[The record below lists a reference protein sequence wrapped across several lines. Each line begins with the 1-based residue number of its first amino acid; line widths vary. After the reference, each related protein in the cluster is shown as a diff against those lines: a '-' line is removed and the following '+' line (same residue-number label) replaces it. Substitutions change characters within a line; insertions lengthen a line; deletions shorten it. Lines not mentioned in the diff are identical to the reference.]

1 MSASE
6 TDIRHDRVWVVP
18 NDGWDERIL
27 ICRCGTLVDVFI
39 VVTTRYVVIV
49 DTLLGPDTAE
59 QLLAIAR
66 PYLRDGRTL
75 LAIDTH
81 ADWDHCLGN
90 SAFAG
95 PAATDP
101 APIIAT
107 RACGARFA
115 AGEVAA
121 RLARLRADEPER
133 FAAVE
138 PVPPTLLFDE
148 RLRIDGGDLTLE
160 LFRAPGHTADHL
172 AILIPEI
179 ATLLVGDAAERPFPF
194 AHSLA
199 ALPELRET
207 LRTLDTLGA
216 STILACHAPPEGVPT
231 LLRDNSAYFDI
242 LQERCRQALVVGAA
256 NMGTP
261 DDALET
267 AIDWPIGAAI
277 GGDPDELS
285 NPAMY
290 RQGHR
295 KHIRLMIEWLAN
307 QDNILS

>member
-1 MSASE
+1 MITSE
-6 TDIRHDRVWVVP
+6 TDIHRDRVWVVP

-49 DTLLGPDTAE
+49 DTLIGPDTAE

-75 LAIDTH
+75 LAVDTH

-138 PVPPTLLFDE
+138 PIPPTLLFDE
-148 RLRIDGGDLTLE
+148 RLRIAGGDLTLE

-199 ALPELRET
+199 ALPELRAT

-216 STILACHAPPEGVPT
+216 RTILACHAPPEREPT
-231 LLRDNSAYFDI
+231 LLRDNSAYFDA
-242 LQERCRQALVVGAA
+242 LEERCRQALAA
-256 NMGTP
+256 DAVSTATP
-261 DDALET
+261 DDALEG
-267 AIDWPIGAAI
+267 AIGWPIAAAI
-277 GGDPDELS
+277 AGDPEELS
-285 NPAMY
+285 NPTMY

-295 KHIRLMIEWLAN
+295 THIRLMLALL
-307 QDNILS
+307 DNDTIY

>member
-1 MSASE
+1 LSASE
-6 TDIRHDRVWVVP
+6 ADIHRDRVWVVP

-27 ICRCGTLVDVFI
+27 ICRCGTLVDVF
-39 VVTTRYVVIV
+39 VVITTRYVAIV
-49 DTLLGPDTAE
+49 DTLIGPDTAE

-95 PAATDP
+95 PSASDP

-107 RACGARFA
+107 RACAARFA

-121 RLARLRADEPER
+121 RLARLCADEPER

-138 PVPPTLLFDE
+138 PIPPTLLFDE
-148 RLRIDGGDLTLE
+148 RLRIAGGDLTLE

-199 ALPELRET
+199 ALPELRAT
-207 LRTLDTLGA
+207 LHTLDTLGA
-216 STILACHAPPEGVPT
+216 RTILACHAPPESEPT
-231 LLRDNSAYFDI
+231 LLRDNSAYFDM
-242 LQERCRQALVVGAA
+242 LEGRCRQALAA
-256 NMGTP
+256 GMVRATTP

-267 AIDWPIGAAI
+267 AIGWPIGAAI
-277 GGDPDELS
+277 GGDPDTLS

-290 RQGHR
+290 RKGHR
-295 KHIRLMIEWLAN
+295 THIRLMIAWLEA
-307 QDNILS
+307 

>member
-1 MSASE
+1 MIASE
-6 TDIRHDRVWVVP
+6 TDIHRDRVWVVP

-49 DTLLGPDTAE
+49 DTLIGPDTAE

-66 PYLRDGRTL
+66 PYLRDGRSL

-95 PAATDP
+95 LAATDP

-115 AGEVAA
+115 AGEVTA
-121 RLARLRADEPER
+121 RLARLRADESER

-138 PVPPTLLFDE
+138 PIPPTLLFDE
-148 RLRIDGGDLTLE
+148 RLRIDGGDLNLE
-160 LFRAPGHTADHL
+160 LFRTPGHTADHL

-199 ALPELRET
+199 TLPELRAT

-216 STILACHAPPEGVPT
+216 RTILACHAPPEEEPI
-231 LLRDNSAYFDI
+231 LLRDNSAYFDT
-242 LQERCRQALVVGAA
+242 LEERCRQALIAGMVGAA
-256 NMGTP
+256 TP
-261 DDALET
+261 DDALEM
-267 AIDWPIGAAI
+267 AIGWTLDAAI
-277 GGDPDELS
+277 VGDPAELS
-285 NPAMY
+285 NPTMY

-295 KHIRLMIEWLAN
+295 THIRLMIGWLTKQHN
-307 QDNILS
+307 LLQ

>member
-1 MSASE
+1 MH
-6 TDIRHDRVWVVP
+6 HDRVWVVP

-49 DTLLGPDTAE
+49 DTLIGPDTAE
-59 QLLAIAR
+59 QLLTIAR
-66 PYLRDGRTL
+66 PYLHDGRTL

-95 PAATDP
+95 AAATDP
-101 APIIAT
+101 APLIAT

-121 RLARLRADEPER
+121 RLARLRAEEPER

-148 RLRIDGGDLTLE
+148 RLRIEGGDLTLE

-199 ALPELRET
+199 ALPVLRAT
-207 LRTLDTLGA
+207 LRTLDAVGA
-216 STILACHAPPEGVPT
+216 RTILACHAPPEGEPT
-231 LLRDNSAYFDI
+231 LLRDNSAYFDA
-242 LQERCRQALVVGAA
+242 LETRCRQALAAGRVGAT
-256 NMGTP
+256 TP
-261 DDALET
+261 DEALEG
-267 AIDWPIGAAI
+267 AIGWPIAAAI
-277 GGDPDELS
+277 GGDPADLS

-295 KHIRLMIEWLAN
+295 THIRLMLDWLAHKTTR
-307 QDNILS
+307 